1 MMGQYEGG
9 AFKPLKREVCRDTDI
24 YSQFLLLYIWLKNG
38 GGASERPFKSLVIS
52 CTHLPHSPHHSLNI
66 CSIYYKT
73 FHPNKLFKLF
83 HSISI

>member
-1 MMGQYEGG
+1 M
-9 AFKPLKREVCRDTDI
+9 
-24 YSQFLLLYIWLKNG
+24 
-38 GGASERPFKSLVIS
+38 GGASERPFKSLVIN
-52 CTHLPHSPHHSLNI
+52 CTHLPHSPHRSLSI